1 MRVAAAVI
9 GGLGAT
15 LGAFKGFN
23 IVLGTLLLT
32 VSGDDTGF
40 NPLGLRG
47 PAPGFDPFL
56 VLWGSTEG
64 GAAIS
69 CVLGMIGA
77 GLVIAGRLRTGAW
90 LMLAGAMG
98 VVASAYT
105 YILLQ
110 PVAMGPAFE
119 PYLSPGL
126 LPARPWHV
134 QALFPVP
141 PLLVGAALAF
151 LARSRSRS

>member
-9 GGLGAT
+9 GGFGAT

-23 IVLGTLLLT
+23 IVFGTLLLT

-47 PAPGFDPFL
+47 TAPGFDPFL

-90 LMLAGAMG
+90 LMLAGAVG

-105 YILLQ
+105 YIFT
-110 PVAMGPAFE
+110 AGRDGTCARA
-119 PYLSPGL
+119 
-126 LPARPWHV
+126 LPLPWPPTRQAVARPSPFSCP
-134 QALFPVP
+134 AAPRRGGPGVP
-141 PLLVGAALAF
+141 RP
-151 LARSRSRS
+151 